1 MVKPYEKQ
9 KGAWHKELVDFLV
22 CLETPKTLNSA
33 CADDILKFLVW
44 KDKNGHTTAH
54 ELRCPEV
61 GNKKSSC
68 GCPKRLAAGNVDS
81 LIGKLGSIFNDTG
94 LGGEWDDRLGM
105 GNPVSHNSIKSYLK
119 LIKEEQA
126 RARVLPS
133 RAVPIFVEK
142 LRLLTEYLIGEIQFR
157 HCTPIRWGVRGMKPK
172 LIASL
177 KRHLESK
184 NRTDVNMLDKSN
196 MSFSGLRKILDA
208 EMKSVHAKG
217 VTNRKKEK
225 ELITDEEEEPMWRKG
240 VLGQSTAE
248 ILLKTVYFY
257 NGKHF
262 GMRSQEHRQLRI
274 SDIEIEGD
282 EHIIYRENSSKTF
295 HGGIAD
301 LKKKARVIKHV
312 CHEKGN
318 ENHDRCLVKIYKRYF
333 DLVKCLCVKAQAF
346 YFQPYK
352 DGKFAYKNCVV
363 GIHTLNEILPSLC
376 LAIGCK
382 RKTSHSLRVTCVS
395 KLFNASVDE
404 KLIRSRTGHV
414 LAYEK
419 SSKEQEQKV
428 SNILNPP
435 AQPKQV
441 SFESKNEIKGID
453 ISNDDIEMPVFD
465 VNELESIFNDITGNE
480 HEAQFDFTSGGP
492 INISGNCNVTI
503 NQFKI

>member
-1 MVKPYEKQ
+1 MKLLLQ
-9 KGAWHKELVDFLV
+9 K
-22 CLETPKTLNSA
+22 
-33 CADDILKFLVW
+33 
-44 KDKNGHTTAH
+44 
-54 ELRCPEV
+54 
-61 GNKKSSC
+61 
-68 GCPKRLAAGNVDS
+68 
-81 LIGKLGSIFNDTG
+81 
-94 LGGEWDDRLGM
+94 
-105 GNPVSHNSIKSYLK
+105 
-119 LIKEEQA
+119 
-126 RARVLPS
+126 
-133 RAVPIFVEK
+133 AVPISTRYKNSWAVNIFEEWRQIRENKVASLESTSLNLSLDSIQHLDIEPWETVTVSSLNFWLWKFVQEASDK
-142 LRLLTEYLIGEIQFR
+142 KGSPYPARTLYQ
-157 HCTPIRWGVRGMKPK
+157 

-208 EMKSVHAKG
+208 EMKSVHSKG

-225 ELITDEEEEPMWRKG
+225 ELITDEEEEAMWRKG

-248 ILLKTVYFY
+248 ILLKT
-257 NGKHF
+257 
-262 GMRSQEHRQLRI
+262 
-274 SDIEIEGD
+274 
-282 EHIIYRENSSKTF
+282 
-295 HGGIAD
+295 
-301 LKKKARVIKHV
+301 
-312 CHEKGN
+312 
-318 ENHDRCLVKIYKRYF
+318 
-333 DLVKCLCVKAQAF
+333 
-346 YFQPYK
+346 PYK

-376 LAIGCK
+376 LAIGSK

-404 KLIRSRTGHV
+404 KLIRSRSGHV
-414 LAYEK
+414 SDALLAYEK
-419 SSKEQEQKV
+419 SSKEQEHKI

-435 AQPKQV
+435 AQQKQV
-441 SFESKNEIKGID
+441 SFESKNEIKVID